1 MSTVRRTCYVNPIEP
16 GPLSMRVPA
25 GMETRLDVT
34 FHDIGGALLHV
45 DVLPQLQLIG
55 RSSGGPALVYA
66 MPATDV
72 VNGRARAVIPSG
84 DLLDANGYQLRLYG
98 TWKGEPI
105 LLAAGIVAITDAQ
118 GIVAV
123 PADVIDSIDITLNR
137 GTAAALNV
145 TLWVDTAKS
154 QPYDLTAVTVAAA
167 IYESH
172 GGPQLVPFAIGAITG
187 NTVQITLTADQV
199 TALPD
204 SCWWNLTVSDA
215 AGVTTLCEG
224 MVTVL

>member
-1 MSTVRRTCYVNPIEP
+1 M
-16 GPLSMRVPA
+16 
-25 GMETRLDVT
+25 
-34 FHDIGGALLHV
+34 
-45 DVLPQLQLIG
+45 
-55 RSSGGPALVYA
+55 
-66 MPATDV
+66 
-72 VNGRARAVIPSG
+72 
-84 DLLDANGYQLRLYG
+84 
-98 TWKGEPI
+98 
-105 LLAAGIVAITDAQ
+105 
-118 GIVAV
+118 

-154 QPYDLTAVTVAAA
+154 QPYDLGSVTVAAG

-204 SCWWNLTVSDA
+204 SCWWNRTVSDA

-224 MVTVL
+224 TVTVL